1 MKKLFV
7 MRNEDFQKI
16 RNSIVN
22 FHETKILSREINRDG
37 SEMSSANFRIRKNL
51 FIEVDRSGKVF
62 LKNYNKR
69 IFRISG
75 DVGRLWYQYAISLF
89 YSQYGNEIVEEIK
102 KSEYKEW
109 IESKI
114 NFKTPAL

>member
-7 MRNEDFQKI
+7 MRNEDFQKV

-37 SEMSSANFRIRKNL
+37 AEMSSAYFRISKN
-51 FIEVDRSGKVF
+51 FFVEVDKRGKVF

-75 DVGRLWYQYAISLF
+75 EVGSLWYQYAISLF
-89 YSQYGNEIVEEIK
+89 YSEYGNEINEERK
-102 KSEYKEW
+102 KSEYKNW
-109 IESKI
+109 IERKQNYQSSLI
-114 NFKTPAL
+114 